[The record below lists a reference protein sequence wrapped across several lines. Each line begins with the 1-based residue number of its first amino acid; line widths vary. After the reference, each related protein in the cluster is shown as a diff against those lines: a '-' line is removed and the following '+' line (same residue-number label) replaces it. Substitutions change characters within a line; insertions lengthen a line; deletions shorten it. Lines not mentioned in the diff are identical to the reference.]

1 MDLTPRIPEGRQVIN
16 GYGDGGFRVAGT
28 RYEGSVIIFPARTL
42 AWEVTRPEDIT
53 EASLAPVVAGEA
65 AVELLLLGLGPQIR
79 KVPAFLRAA
88 MKAQG
93 VVVEGLDT
101 GAAARTYNVLLGES
115 RRVAAAL
122 IAV

>member
-16 GYGDGGFRVAGT
+16 GYGDGGFRIAGT
-28 RYEGSVIIFPARTL
+28 RYEGSVIILPTRTL
-42 AWEVTRPEDIT
+42 EWQVSHPDQIT
-53 EASLAPVVAGEA
+53 EASLQPVIA
-65 AVELLLLGLGPQIR
+65 AEPQVELLLLGLGPQIR
-79 KVPAFLRAA
+79 HLPDALRTAL
-88 MKAQG
+88 KARG
-93 VVVEGLDT
+93 IVLEGLDT

>member
-16 GYGDGGFRVAGT
+16 AYGEGGFRIAGT
-28 RYEGSVIIFPARTL
+28 RYEGSVIVFPARTL
-42 AWEVTRPEDIT
+42 AWPVAAPEEVS
-53 EASLAPVVAGEA
+53 AAALAPVQDAEP

-79 KVPAFLRAA
+79 RVPDAIRAA
-88 MKAQG
+88 MKAHG